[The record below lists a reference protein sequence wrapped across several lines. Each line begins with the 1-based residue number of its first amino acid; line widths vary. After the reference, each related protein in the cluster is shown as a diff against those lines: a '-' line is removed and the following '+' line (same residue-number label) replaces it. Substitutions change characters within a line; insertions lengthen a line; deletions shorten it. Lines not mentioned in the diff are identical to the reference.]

1 MRVAIPV
8 WNERISPVFDAAGHL
23 LVVDIEDGVERIR
36 REEAIQESLPPRR
49 ARRLVELG
57 VDVLICG
64 AISRPLASML
74 ASSGVTVIPWTA
86 GPVNDVVAAYLKG
99 RLPDPRWMMPGCGVR
114 RQRHRG
120 GRGWC
125 RRRS

>member
-1 MRVAIPV
+1 VRVAIPI
-8 WNERISPVFDAAGHL
+8 WNERVSPVFDAATR
-23 LVVDIEDGVERIR
+23 LVLVDFENGTEQAR

-74 ASSGVTVIPWTA
+74 AASGVTVIPWTA

-99 RLPDPRWMMPGCGVR
+99 KLPDPRWLMPGCGAGP
-114 RQRHRG
+114 QRHRG
-120 GRGWC
+120 GRGRC
-125 RRRS
+125 RRGS